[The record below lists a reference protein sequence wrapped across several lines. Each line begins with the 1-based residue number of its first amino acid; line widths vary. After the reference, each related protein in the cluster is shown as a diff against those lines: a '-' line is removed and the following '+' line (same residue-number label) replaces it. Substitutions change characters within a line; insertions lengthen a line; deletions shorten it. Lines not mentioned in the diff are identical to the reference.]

1 MWLSTGQPG
10 ATGETGHE
18 AYDRVVEVLR
28 TGHYSRRIEEAYL
41 WVRPFHP
48 VSHQQRP
55 ARSDVPRQMIGVVEQ
70 FAAQLNPVEP
80 QTLSDLREFV
90 DWQTRAQGTF
100 MPQTVD
106 DVVIR
111 SYLLHLR
118 LSRVN
123 RSILQRTIASLKSF
137 YGWAQASHLIEKSPF
152 DSFDFNRPLL
162 SREQIKRRQETCFA
176 HPIDRELAHLQA
188 LNHLAEHLNRSADI
202 RTMLATVV
210 ETLVQVMGLKT
221 AWAFLW
227 TEAGLCTMTSVSDS
241 LHDFALSACCGL
253 PPGLEKDNR
262 RYLCQAPDCHCQ
274 NLLRNGQLVRAVNI
288 VECTRLRHAAQ
299 HGGETQGLLFHA
311 TVPLISLNRPLGL
324 INIATEQWEFLTSAD
339 LQFLSAAGSQVA
351 IALER
356 ARLYDLSETHRI
368 RMEQELQ
375 MARAVQK
382 SLLPSQAPNIPGFSL
397 VGDWR
402 SAREVA
408 GDFYDFFPLPNGR
421 WGLLLADV
429 SGKGAPAALYMALT
443 RGLIRSEASRHT
455 NPSVVLTEVNRR
467 LLVEAPNDM
476 FVTVFYAILDPV
488 LRSLTYANA
497 GHDPPLLRRASGR
510 VERLAH
516 GGLIMGLFEKLTV
529 SDETLNLDSGDVVVA
544 YTDGLT
550 DAVNHKD
557 EAYGY
562 ARLADTISSAPAAAP
577 DILTH
582 VLKDLEAFV
591 GPIPQPDDITLIILT
606 TD

>member
-1 MWLSTGQPG
+1 MTKS
-10 ATGETGHE
+10 
-18 AYDRVVEVLR
+18 
-28 TGHYSRRIEEAYL
+28 
-41 WVRPFHP
+41 
-48 VSHQQRP
+48 
-55 ARSDVPRQMIGVVEQ
+55 VEQ
-70 FAAQLNPVEP
+70 FAAQLNAVES
-80 QTLSDLREFV
+80 QILADLRDFV
-90 DWQTRAQGTF
+90 DWQIQAQGRMF
-100 MPQTVD
+100 IPQTVD
-106 DVVIR
+106 DVAIR

-118 LSRVN
+118 LSRVS
-123 RSILQRTIASLKSF
+123 RSVLQRTIASLKRF
-137 YGWAQASHLIEKSPF
+137 YDWAQANHLITKSPF

-162 SREQIKRRQETCFA
+162 SREQIKRRQETRFA
-176 HPIDRELAHLQA
+176 NPIDREIAHLRA

-202 RTMLATVV
+202 HTLLATVV

-227 TEAGLCTMTSVSDS
+227 TEAGLYTTTSASDPP
-241 LHDFALSACCGL
+241 HDFAVAACCGL

-274 NLLRNGQLVRAVNI
+274 SLLRNGQLVRAVNI
-288 VECTRLRHAAQ
+288 VECTRLQYAVRHADD
-299 HGGETQGLLFHA
+299 TQGLLFHA
-311 TVPLISLNRPLGL
+311 TVPLISQNRRLGL

-351 IALER
+351 TALER
-356 ARLYDLSETHRI
+356 ARLYDLAETQRI
-368 RMEQELQ
+368 RLEQELE
-375 MARAVQK
+375 MARVVQK
-382 SLLPSQAPNIPGFSL
+382 SLLPSQPPNIPGFTL

-408 GDFYDFFPLPNGR
+408 GDFYDFFLLPNGR
-421 WGLLLADV
+421 WALLLADV

-443 RGLIRSEASRHT
+443 RSLIRSEASRHT
-455 NPSVVLTEVNRR
+455 NPSAVLTEVNRR
-467 LLVEAPNDM
+467 LLVEAPNEM

-516 GGLIMGLFEKLTV
+516 GGLIMGLFEELTL
-529 SDETLNLDSGDVVVA
+529 SDETLNLESGDILVA

-550 DAVNHKD
+550 DTVNHQD
-557 EAYGY
+557 EAYGHT
-562 ARLADTISSAPAAAP
+562 RLADTINSAPAAAH
-577 DILTH
+577 DILAH
-582 VLKDLEAFV
+582 VLKDLGAFA
-591 GPIPQPDDITLIILT
+591 GPVPQPDDITLLVLT